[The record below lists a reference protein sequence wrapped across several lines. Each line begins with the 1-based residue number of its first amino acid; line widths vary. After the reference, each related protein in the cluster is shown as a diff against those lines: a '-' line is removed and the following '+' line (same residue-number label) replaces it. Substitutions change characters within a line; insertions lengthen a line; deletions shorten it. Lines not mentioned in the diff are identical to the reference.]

1 MIQQNFLAEGHE
13 QGGSVVMHP
22 AVRQNAQQLR
32 SMRRGIVIDK
42 VTKEYRDNRG
52 ARIQALGEV
61 ELEIFAE
68 EFVCLIGKSG
78 CGKTTLLNMIA
89 GFVSPSTGRIL
100 VDGERVVGPGGGK
113 GMVFQ
118 QFALFPWLTAVG
130 NIEFAAKQRGLDK
143 LARQELAGN
152 LIDLI
157 GLKGFEDKYPYQL
170 SGGMQQ
176 RVAIARALAMEPK
189 VLLMDEPLGALDEL
203 TRDSLQGEILRIWAA
218 QRKTIVF
225 VTHSVTE
232 AVRLA
237 DRIIVMGSRPGR
249 ITQIIPIA
257 LPRPRL
263 RSNLDII
270 ALEERVQQALS

>member
-1 MIQQNFLAEGHE
+1 
-13 QGGSVVMHP
+13 MHP

-52 ARIQALGEV
+52 ARIQALDEV

>member
-1 MIQQNFLAEGHE
+1 
-13 QGGSVVMHP
+13 
-22 AVRQNAQQLR
+22 
-32 SMRRGIVIDK
+32 
-42 VTKEYRDNRG
+42 
-52 ARIQALGEV
+52 
-61 ELEIFAE
+61 
-68 EFVCLIGKSG
+68 
-78 CGKTTLLNMIA
+78 
-89 GFVSPSTGRIL
+89 
-100 VDGERVVGPGGGK
+100 
-113 GMVFQ
+113 
-118 QFALFPWLTAVG
+118 
-130 NIEFAAKQRGLDK
+130 LDK

-249 ITQIIPIA
+249 ITQIVPIA